1 MPKKT
6 EKKDTGLDAY
16 INTLV
21 DKASVSGSVSEDEI
35 QIVLKDVDIDDAQL
49 TSIYRSLRDR
59 GIEVVSQG
67 EADDDLSLGTDGV
80 GGSDDDDLGVDD
92 LDGELDD
99 ESIEDHDIKV
109 AKIAESEMGSACTS
123 RRSARSTC

>member
-16 INTLV
+16 INALV
-21 DKASVSGSVSEDEI
+21 DRGSVSGSVSEDEI

-67 EADDDLSLGTDGV
+67 ESDDDLPLGADA
-80 GGSDDDDLGVDD
+80 GSDDDLGVDD
-92 LDGELDD
+92 LDGDLDD
-99 ESIEDHDIKV
+99 ESIEDHDINF
-109 AKIAESEMGSACTS
+109 AKNAETEIGSA
-123 RRSARSTC
+123 STNKTRALT

>member
-59 GIEVVSQG
+59 GTEVVSQG

-80 GGSDDDDLGVDD
+80 GGSDDDDLGV
-92 LDGELDD
+92 
-99 ESIEDHDIKV
+99 EDRKGV
-109 AKIAESEMGSACTS
+109 GGKSVKISGGVGGGGGS
-123 RRSARSTC
+123 